1 MRTAPDNA
9 PSTAPHSVPDIKRFT
24 IVTGHY
30 GCGKTNLSISLALDL
45 TARYSQVTLVDLDV
59 VNPYFRSSDYT
70 AMLERHGVRVIAP
83 TFAGTTLDTPVLSPA
98 IASAFQSEGAVI
110 FDVGGDDVG
119 ATALGRY
126 SKDFAPLDYDL
137 LYVVNRYRSLTTTA
151 EDAAALLAEIEGASH
166 LKATGVVNNS
176 HLRGETTAATVL
188 DSVEFARETA
198 RLLNLPLRFTTVP
211 IAIAAEFAAT
221 GSSAGQDSASF
232 IENAYPVQ
240 IHVRTPWEDPSEVD
254 EEVS

>member
-1 MRTAPDNA
+1 MLTPSENA
-9 PSTAPHSVPDIKRFT
+9 PDIKRFT
-24 IVTGHY
+24 VVNGHY
-30 GCGKTNLSISLALDL
+30 GCGKTNLSINLALDL

-70 AMLERHGVRVIAP
+70 AMLERHGVCVIAP

-98 IASAFQSEGAVI
+98 IASAFESDGAVI
-110 FDVGGDDVG
+110 LDVGGDDAG

-126 SKDFAPLDYDL
+126 SKDIAPLDYDL
-137 LYVVNRYRSLTTTA
+137 LYVINRYRSLTTTP
-151 EDAAALLAEIEGASH
+151 EEAAALLAEIEGAAH

-176 HLRGETTAATVL
+176 HRRSETTADTVR
-188 DSVEFARETA
+188 DSLEFARETA
-198 RLLNLPLRFTTVP
+198 RLLGLPLRFTTVP
-211 IAIAAEFAAT
+211 VALASELSASGAA
-221 GSSAGQDSASF
+221 GDGGQDSASF

-254 EEVS
+254 EEVT

>member
-1 MRTAPDNA
+1 MLTPSENA
-9 PSTAPHSVPDIKRFT
+9 PDIKRFT
-24 IVTGHY
+24 VVTGHY
-30 GCGKTNLSISLALDL
+30 GCGKTNLSINLALDL

-70 AMLERHGVRVIAP
+70 AMLERHGVCVIAP

-98 IASAFQSEGAVI
+98 IASAFESDGAVI
-110 FDVGGDDVG
+110 LDVGGDDAG

-126 SKDFAPLDYDL
+126 SKDIAPLDYDL
-137 LYVVNRYRSLTTTA
+137 LYVINRYRSLTTTP
-151 EDAAALLAEIEGASH
+151 EEAAALLAEIEGAAH

-176 HLRGETTAATVL
+176 HLRSETTADTVR
-188 DSVEFARETA
+188 DSLEFARETA
-198 RLLNLPLRFTTVP
+198 RLLGLPLRFTTVP
-211 IAIAAEFAAT
+211 VALASELSASGAA
-221 GSSAGQDSASF
+221 GDGGQDSASF

-254 EEVS
+254 EEVT